1 MIMKMI
7 NTALCVG
14 ITRLFH
20 ILTQNVV
27 VSVTRGI
34 EMTDWADDTTVIKC
48 KKCGVK
54 YVKKRWIVPDAHP
67 CSKDENLQREYN
79 KFVGYEESK

>member
-1 MIMKMI
+1 
-7 NTALCVG
+7 
-14 ITRLFH
+14 
-20 ILTQNVV
+20 
-27 VSVTRGI
+27 
-34 EMTDWADDTTVIKC
+34 MTDWADDTTVIKC

-79 KFVGYEESK
+79 KFAGYEEESK